1 MFFIFPQNFIYF
13 GFQVAEK
20 LKAIQYALDYKFSNA
35 DVDKMLKSKEK
46 FAKGPRNLAVHK
58 AKLQREKITAE
69 TNGDTKLVEEVE
81 QKLAELE
88 ERAEDLDKKRCGTLS
103 NITFINDR
111 NRKLNIERAEQG
123 IKLEEQ
129 RVKLEGQVQDPF
141 TRRKTRPTLSLPKS
155 ANKTPEKMTSALLLQ
170 LEKEKESRAKA
181 ELKEKENI
189 IKKDLEQEE
198 EDTSQKV
205 AGKTEVSDIFN
216 AHDFDIDI
224 DISGTGHSA
233 VSLSTMSVRPIV
245 SNTAPRGPV
254 KKSIKLEDYKKRRGI
269 I

>member
-1 MFFIFPQNFIYF
+1 MN
-13 GFQVAEK
+13 
-20 LKAIQYALDYKFSNA
+20 YKFSNA

-69 TNGDTKLVEEVE
+69 TAGDTKLVEEVE

-88 ERAEDLDKKRCGTLS
+88 ERAEDLDKKRSGTLS

-111 NRKLNIERAEQG
+111 NRKLNIERAEKG
-123 IKLEEQ
+123 IKQEEE
-129 RVKLEGQVQDPF
+129 RVKLEGFVQDPF
-141 TRRKTRPTLSLPKS
+141 TRRKTRPTLSLPKA
-155 ANKTPEKMTSALLLQ
+155 ANKTPEKMTSELLLQ
-170 LEKEKESRAKA
+170 LEKERETRAKA
-181 ELKEKENI
+181 EEMKEKENI
-189 IKKDLEQEE
+189 IKKDLAEE
-198 EDTSQKV
+198 ENNKKAD
-205 AGKTEVSDIFN
+205 GKPEVSDIFN

-233 VSLSTMSVRPIV
+233 ATLSTMAVRPIV
-245 SNTAPRGPV
+245 SKTAPQGPA
-254 KKSIKLEDYKKRRGI
+254 KKSLKLEDYKKRRGI

>member
-1 MFFIFPQNFIYF
+1 M
-13 GFQVAEK
+13 
-20 LKAIQYALDYKFSNA
+20 
-35 DVDKMLKSKEK
+35 KEK
-46 FAKGPRNLAVHK
+46 ENIIKKDV
-58 AKLQREKITAE
+58 
-69 TNGDTKLVEEVE
+69 VEE
-81 QKLAELE
+81 E
-88 ERAEDLDKKRCGTLS
+88 ER
-103 NITFINDR
+103 
-111 NRKLNIERAEQG
+111 
-123 IKLEEQ
+123 IKLE
-129 RVKLEGQVQDPF
+129 GHVQDPF

-189 IKKDLEQEE
+189 IKKDVEQEE
-198 EDTSQKV
+198 ETSQKAV
-205 AGKTEVSDIFN
+205 GKTEVSDIFN

-224 DISGTGHSA
+224 DISETGHSA

-269 I
+269 T